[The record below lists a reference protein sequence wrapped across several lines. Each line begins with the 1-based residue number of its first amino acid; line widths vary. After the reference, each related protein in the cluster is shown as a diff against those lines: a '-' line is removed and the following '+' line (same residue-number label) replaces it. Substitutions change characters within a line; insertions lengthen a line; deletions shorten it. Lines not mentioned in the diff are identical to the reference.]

1 MSKSMRGVL
10 VSVLA
15 LVALSGAAFAE
26 GNPLLDPAS
35 ISETAPAT
43 FKAKFETSKGDF
55 VIEVTREWSPAGA
68 DRFYTLV
75 KHGFYDETRFFRVLK
90 GFVVQWGMHGDPA
103 VTKAWRAVPINDE
116 PVKQGNSKGFIT
128 YAKGGPN
135 SRTTQVFINLQDNS
149 RLDGMGFSS
158 FGQVVEGMDV
168 VKALYGGYGEG
179 APRGRGP
186 SQGQISEKG
195 NDYLIGNFPKL
206 DYIKKATI
214 VE

>member
-1 MSKSMRGVL
+1 MRGVL
-10 VSVLA
+10 VSVLT
-15 LVALSGAAFAE
+15 LLALSGAAFGE
-26 GNPLLDPAS
+26 GNPLLDPAGV
-35 ISETAPAT
+35 SETAPAT
-43 FKAKFETSKGDF
+43 YKAKFETSKGDF

-90 GFVVQWGMHGDPA
+90 GFVVQWGMHGDPD
-103 VTKAWRAVPINDE
+103 VTAAWRAVPIKDE
-116 PVKQGNSKGFIT
+116 PVVQGNEKGYIT

-135 SRTTQVFINLQDNS
+135 SRTTQVFINLEANS
-149 RLDGMGFSS
+149 RLDGMGFSA
-158 FGQVVEGMDV
+158 FGKVSEGMEV

-186 SQGQISEKG
+186 GQGQISAKG
-195 NDYLIGNFPKL
+195 NDYLINNFPKL

-214 VE
+214 IE

>member
-10 VSVLA
+10 VSVLT
-15 LVALSGAAFAE
+15 LLALSGAAFGE
-26 GNPLLDPAS
+26 GNPLLDPAAV
-35 ISETAPAT
+35 SETAPAT
-43 FKAKFETSKGDF
+43 YKAKFETSKGDF
-55 VIEVTREWSPAGA
+55 VIEVTREWSPLGA

-90 GFVVQWGMHGDPA
+90 GFVVQWGMHGDPD
-103 VTKAWRAVPINDE
+103 VTAAWRGAPIKDE
-116 PVKQGNSKGFIT
+116 PVLQGNEKGYIT

-135 SRTTQVFINLQDNS
+135 SRTTQVFINLEANS
-149 RLDGMGFSS
+149 RLDGMGFSA
-158 FGQVVEGMDV
+158 FGKVSEGMEV

-186 SQGQISEKG
+186 GQGQIASKG
-195 NDYLIGNFPKL
+195 NDYLINNFPKL

-214 VE
+214 IE